1 MNKNSIRGLIQMFIV
16 TLIWG
21 SVPIVGVMSALPSA
35 VFVFFRVLFALPFMF
50 YFSLK
55 KGSLKEILFP
65 KPFWTIFISALML
78 GLNWVFFFW
87 ALQITDVANV
97 VIIYYMGPFI
107 SLILAVIFLKE
118 PLKMATIAAL
128 ILALI
133 GVFLS
138 QNGDIIFNKATILA
152 ILAAFCYGLLGFF
165 SKLATKNHSAIIVTN
180 YQLIISTILT
190 FPFLFLQE
198 WHFSLNSFF
207 IVIIAGVI
215 HTALALFLWYD
226 ALHFI
231 KVSTASILQYL
242 DIFFSIFLAYII
254 LNQIPSSYQI
264 IGATLI
270 VVSGIIVSIKE
281 S

>member
-107 SLILAVIFLKE
+107 SFILAVIFLKE

-215 HTALALFLWYD
+215 HAALALFLWYD